1 MNSINFVV
9 LGEQTIA
16 NDFGKK
22 GTTTDLTLYDKK
34 ESDIIRTWVVP
45 NGFPEK
51 IQPLLQ
57 AINIAEYVIFYVA
70 SLDKYVGEQ
79 IIALDMLG
87 KKDGII
93 SHSYEVDEN
102 RLNSMIK
109 GTVLDN
115 YKKVDSPNIKQELT
129 KFSPISNNG
138 DTQIVIDHCFDVK
151 GVGTVVL
158 GKVLQGTV
166 NQYDKLKHLPSRT
179 EVMIKSIQ
187 MHDDD
192 IKLANCPARVGLS
205 LKGIKPDEVGRG
217 DIITSD
223 ESLLVKSEIEIDFKQ
238 SPFYKGEISVNQ
250 MCLISVGL
258 QIKAAKFSSISPVK
272 LTLEKPI
279 ICKENDLKIIT
290 PLWKINAK
298 EYMNDLIISNF
309 KFILTSVS
317 SDGLDERWLGKIISA
332 HDILQLNKLSDKYG
346 FNLNFEGGEAET
358 FVVDCP
364 LYSHPI
370 NINKSKTIWD
380 GYRGRFEI
388 EDAGLDSNA
397 R

>member
-1 MNSINFVV
+1 MRSVNFVV

-22 GTTTDLTLYDKK
+22 GTVTDLTVYDRK

-57 AINIAEYVIFYVA
+57 AINISEYVIFYVA
-70 SLDKYVGEQ
+70 SLDRYTGEQ
-79 IIALDMLG
+79 ILALDMLK

-109 GTVLDN
+109 GTVLQN
-115 YKKVDSPNIKQELT
+115 YKRVNSPDIKEELA
-129 KFSPISNNG
+129 KFPPILKDGSV
-138 DTQIVIDHCFDVK
+138 QIVVDHCFDVK

-166 NQYDKLKHLPSRT
+166 NQYDNLMHLPSGAD
-179 EVMIKSIQ
+179 VMVKSIQ

-192 IKLANCPARVGLS
+192 VKQAVCPARVGLS

-223 ESLLVKSEIEIDFKQ
+223 KSLEVKSEIEFDFKQ
-238 SPFYKGEISVNQ
+238 SPFYKGEVSVNQ
-250 MCLISVGL
+250 MCLVSVGL
-258 QIKAAKFSSISPVK
+258 QIKAAKFSSVSPVK
-272 LTLEKPI
+272 LTLDKPI
-279 ICKENDLKIIT
+279 ICRKNDICLLVKPESTTIRVIGSG
-290 PLWKINAK
+290 KIN
-298 EYMNDLIISNF
+298 
-309 KFILTSVS
+309 
-317 SDGLDERWLGKIISA
+317 
-332 HDILQLNKLSDKYG
+332 
-346 FNLNFEGGEAET
+346 
-358 FVVDCP
+358 
-364 LYSHPI
+364 
-370 NINKSKTIWD
+370 
-380 GYRGRFEI
+380 
-388 EDAGLDSNA
+388 
-397 R
+397 